1 MALDDRRLSAATDG
15 GPSGGTPTAFHQ
27 VLIILFGTLF
37 LASGNDTL
45 EDRVEDA
52 LPEGERRE
60 RALDV
65 VERMEDHAEEELRLF
80 VQWHEGFYDLIEE
93 GERSPEAIRAA
104 VTELMRGANDFD
116 RRSVDLIMELREQV
130 EPDEWAGLFDD

>member
-1 MALDDRRLSAATDG
+1 MSAAGDG
-15 GPSGGTPTAFHQ
+15 QPTRRAPAAFHQ

-37 LASGNDTL
+37 LASGDDSL

-60 RALDV
+60 RALEV

-80 VQWHEGFYDLIEE
+80 VRWHEGFYDMIEG
-93 GERSPEAIRAA
+93 GERAPEAIRSA
-104 VTELMRGANDFD
+104 VTELMDGANDFD

-130 EPDEWAGLFDD
+130 EPDEWTGLFGD